1 MLGLSRK
8 FLGLRNRHFFLLDIL
23 ALLLLPTT
31 TMMLRLDTMY
41 LPRIY
46 WSGLII
52 YTLTALI
59 IRLIVF
65 RGFGLY
71 SRYWQYASVDELG
84 QITLAVLVSTAILTI
99 FILFSLTL
107 LNLYF
112 VRSVLIIDALLVLL
126 AVGSTR
132 FSVRYWGLHVRRQ
145 APIGKRVLIVGA
157 GDAGDMTVREL
168 QKYPQLGMHPVA
180 FVDDDPDKQGL
191 RLRGLPVV
199 GMRKDIPQLVT
210 ANGIDQVILAMPTAA
225 GDVIRE
231 ITGTCELLGVETMIV
246 PSIHEI
252 MHGRIRYNQLR
263 KVQIEDLL
271 RRDPVQTDFQAVRA
285 RVAGKRVL
293 ITGGGGSIGGELC
306 RQLLFCGPSELII
319 LGHGENSIF
328 EISQKL
334 QNMGLKGPKITPL
347 IADVRFPDRIMTL
360 LKQYRPHIIFH
371 TAAHKHVPLMEK
383 NPAEAITN
391 NVLGT
396 RNLLN
401 AALAVDVEQFVMVST
416 DKAVNPTSVMGAS
429 KRTAELL
436 VHQAAKQSGRPYVA
450 VRFGNVLGSRG
461 SVILTFK
468 KQIAMGGPLTITD
481 PKMTRF
487 FMTIPEAVQLVL
499 QASVLGNG
507 GEVFVLDMG
516 EPVKIID
523 LAKDLIRLS
532 GLEEGTDIEITQIGL
547 RPGEKLYEELF
558 VPGEKY
564 YRTPHQKIFIAG
576 NASSFVPAN
585 LDTSIDLLAVA
596 AERNDPVRILHELKR
611 LIPEYQPMIVPAP
624 SPFTGKNK
632 NGHTQISNSVATLPQ
647 PSK

>member
-1 MLGLSRK
+1 MLGISRK

-23 ALLLLPTT
+23 ALLLLPTVA
-31 TMMLRLDTMY
+31 MMLRLDTVY
-41 LPRIY
+41 LPIIY
-46 WSGLII
+46 WSGLVV

-71 SRYWQYASVDELG
+71 SRYWQYASVDELV
-84 QITLAVLVSTAILTI
+84 QISLAVLVSTASLTI
-99 FILFSLTL
+99 IILFSLSL

-126 AVGSTR
+126 AVGGTR
-132 FSVRYWGLHVRRQ
+132 FSVRYWGLHGRRQ
-145 APIGKRVLIVGA
+145 APVGKRVLIVGA

-168 QKYPQLGMHPVA
+168 QKYPQLGMYPVV
-180 FVDDDPDKQGL
+180 FVDDDPHKQGL

-199 GMRKDIPQLVT
+199 GMRKDIPQLV
-210 ANGIDQVILAMPTAA
+210 AAHGIDQVILAMPTAA

-231 ITGTCELLGVETMIV
+231 ITGTCELLGIETMII
-246 PSIHEI
+246 PSIPEI
-252 MHGRIRYNQLR
+252 MNGRIRYNQLR

-271 RRDPVQTDFQAVRA
+271 RRDPVHTDFQSVRA

-334 QNMGLKGPKITPL
+334 QNIGLNGPKITPL
-347 IADVRFPDRIMTL
+347 IADVRFPARIMTL
-360 LKQYRPHIIFH
+360 LKQYRPQIIFH

-383 NPAEAITN
+383 NPVEAITN

-401 AALAVDVEQFVMVST
+401 AARAVDVERFIMVST

-436 VHQAAKQSGRPYVA
+436 VHKAAKESGRPYVA

-468 KQIAMGGPLTITD
+468 KQIEMGGPLTITD
-481 PKMTRF
+481 PEMTRF

-499 QASVLGNG
+499 QASVLGKG

-516 EPVKIID
+516 DPVKIID

-532 GLEEGTDIEITQIGL
+532 GLEEGTDIEIKQIGL

-558 VPGEKY
+558 IPGEKY

-576 NASSFVPAN
+576 NASSFVPTN
-585 LDTSIDLLAVA
+585 LDASINLLAAA
-596 AERNDPVRILHELKR
+596 AERNDATRILQELKR
-611 LIPEYQPMIVPAP
+611 LIPEYQPMNLTPP
-624 SPFTGKNK
+624 SPTTEANK
-632 NGHTQISNSVATLPQ
+632 NGHTHFTNSVGPLPQ
-647 PSK
+647 PLK